1 MAAIPDPTQL
11 RQVALFRDMGLQELA
26 ILNGL
31 MRRQVFPAGMG
42 LVVTE
47 QLEDT
52 AYVIWRGVVKVVVE
66 QADGTEVILA
76 ILGPGE
82 LISTLT
88 IGECSGDARSIVS
101 LDDTTLFWID
111 LGGFERCLKTMPALS
126 RNLSTVLARRVRLAN
141 ERIEALAGLDV
152 RGRIVRHLLLLA
164 REYGQ
169 PTQQEPKGGVRIP
182 LRLTQ
187 VDLASMVGASR
198 NAVNHT
204 LGELRR
210 RQIVQTNG
218 DHSLLIHD
226 LPELEKLR

>member
-1 MAAIPDPTQL
+1 MAAIPDPTHL
-11 RQVALFRDMGLQELA
+11 RQVALFHDMGLQELA
-26 ILNGL
+26 VLNGL

-42 LVVTE
+42 IVVTE

-66 QADGTEVILA
+66 QADGSEVILA

-82 LISTLT
+82 VISALT

-101 LDDTTLFWID
+101 LDETTLFWID
-111 LGGFERCLKTMPALS
+111 LGVFERCLETMPALS

-169 PTQQEPKGGVRIP
+169 PMQQETKGGVRIP

-187 VDLASMVGASR
+187 VDLASLVGASR

-218 DHSLLIHD
+218 DRCLSIHD
-226 LPELEKLR
+226 LPALEKLR

>member
-1 MAAIPDPTQL
+1 MAAIPDPTNL
-11 RQVALFRDMGLQELA
+11 RQVALFRDMGLSELA
-26 ILNGL
+26 VLNGL
-31 MRRQVFPAGMG
+31 MRRQVFPAGMRI
-42 LVVTE
+42 VVTE

-52 AYVIWRGVVKVVVE
+52 AYVIWTGVVKVVIE

-82 LISTLT
+82 VISALT
-88 IGECSGDARSIVS
+88 IGDSSGDASSIVS
-101 LDDTTLFWID
+101 LDETTLFWID
-111 LGGFERCLKTMPALS
+111 LDAFERCLQKMPALS

-152 RGRIVRHLLLLA
+152 RARIVRHLLLLA

-169 PTQQEPKGGVRIP
+169 PMEEGPQGGVRIP

-187 VDLASMVGASR
+187 GDLAGLVGASR
-198 NAVNHT
+198 NSVNQA

-210 RQIVQTNG
+210 REIVQTHG
-218 DHSLLIHD
+218 DRCLLIHD
-226 LPELEKLR
+226 QAALEKLR

>member
-1 MAAIPDPTQL
+1 MAAIPDPTNL
-11 RQVALFRDMGLQELA
+11 RQVALFRDMGLPELA
-26 ILNGL
+26 VLNGL
-31 MRRQVFPAGMG
+31 MRRQVFPAGMRI
-42 LVVTE
+42 VVTE

-52 AYVIWRGVVKVVVE
+52 AYVIWTGVVKVEIE

-82 LISTLT
+82 LISAPT
-88 IGECSGDARSIVS
+88 IGDCSGDASSIVS
-101 LDDTTLFWID
+101 LDATTLFWID
-111 LGGFERCLKTMPALS
+111 RDAFEQCLERMPALS

-152 RGRIVRHLLLLA
+152 RARIVRHLLLLA

-169 PTQQEPKGGVRIP
+169 PMQQGPKGCVRIP

-187 VDLASMVGASR
+187 ADLAGLVGTSR
-198 NAVNHT
+198 NSVNQA

-210 RQIVQTNG
+210 RQIVQTDG
-218 DHSLLIHD
+218 DHYLLIHD
-226 LPELEKLR
+226 QAALEKLR

>member
-11 RQVALFRDMGLQELA
+11 RQVTLFRDMGLQELA
-26 ILNGL
+26 VLNGL
-31 MRRQVFPAGMG
+31 MRRQVFPAGIRIMM
-42 LVVTE
+42 TD
-47 QLEDT
+47 QLDDT
-52 AYVIWRGVVKVVVE
+52 AYVIWRGVVKLVVE

-82 LISTLT
+82 VISAPT
-88 IGECSGDARSIVS
+88 IGECSGDACSIAS
-101 LDDTTLFWID
+101 LDETTLFWID
-111 LGGFERCLKTMPALS
+111 SDGLAGCLQRMPALS

-169 PTQQEPKGGVRIP
+169 PTQEGGKGAVRIP

-187 VDLASMVGASR
+187 ADLASLVGASR
-198 NAVNHT
+198 NAVNQA

-210 RQIVQTNG
+210 RQIVETHG
-218 DHSLLIHD
+218 DRCLLILD
-226 LPELEKLR
+226 LPALEKLR